1 MSDQALPDDRVRRL
15 VKRTPE
21 IEIAIGAR
29 LRALRVAAGLSQ
41 AALGEVIGVTYQQI
55 QKYECGKD
63 RVAASTLQMLAGAL
77 KVHPGSFF
85 GGEMPSP
92 VGDIPDVIT
101 ALKGA
106 EGLQR
111 ISNAKLRIRL
121 ETLIDTLA
129 DDPGLRTS
137 VLHQTEESE
146 S

>member
-1 MSDQALPDDRVRRL
+1 MPSDDRVRRL

-21 IEIAIGAR
+21 IEIAIGSR

-41 AALGEVIGVTYQQI
+41 AAIGEVIGVTYQQI

-92 VGDIPDVIT
+92 VGDIPDVRT

-111 ISNAKLRIRL
+111 ISSPEVRKRLIAFMNA
-121 ETLIDTLA
+121 LA
-129 DDPGLRTS
+129 DDPGT
-137 VLHQTEESE
+137 
-146 S
+146 